1 MTITLALVVVF
12 SHHQV
17 AVPMFSVWSLMAR
30 LKGVTKILFSNLRQ
44 ESHQTF
50 QKKEIKLNAPGGAR
64 RLCILSLSCSFIFS
78 IAIGFLFNFLS
89 SMNFF
94 MFFSK
99 KRSVSTDFDLNFAV
113 HSLCAF
119 GKCFAH
125 FIITNSLFYC

>member
-50 QKKEIKLNAPGGAR
+50 QKKEINAPGGAR
-64 RLCILSLSCSFIFS
+64 RLCILSLWCSFIFS

-94 MFFSK
+94 IMFFSK

-125 FIITNSLFYC
+125 FVITNSLFYC